1 MDLKDV
7 YAKLE
12 GIEGGAD
19 LITAIKAEVQKSTG
33 RRPKVEPRAK
43 PSPKK
48 LKQLLKK

>member
-19 LITAIKAEVQKSTG
+19 LITAIKAEVQKISQ
-33 RRPKVEPRAK
+33 VQN
-43 PSPKK
+43 
-48 LKQLLKK
+48 LV